1 MFVAYRRDQ
10 IFKDV
15 GTTRQLFVDDDV
27 IAVVKNVTRTPH
39 SPKKHPSNP
48 LISRDQPWEVIP
60 LFRMGCM
67 NVLHDPAD
75 QLFQVLLRGLLRL
88 VQARPTIPVYRQSR
102 VLRPVA

>member
-39 SPKKHPSNP
+39 SPKKYPSNP

-75 QLFQVLLRGLLRL
+75 QLFKCYYEDYYDSFKRGFTQKVWNL
-88 VQARPTIPVYRQSR
+88 VKGGVPSC
-102 VLRPVA
+102 